1 MIFLLIKTQGS
12 LRYILSLRRKH
23 KHQFDKIDWPETV
36 NHHARNHEPPFSELA
51 SFDHSY
57 PPSGG
62 ALSATNRSAYHDYPS
77 PQPAK
82 WSCLAPPLPGG
93 LSVSSYASA
102 GPQTVLSHYS
112 GSEAALLA
120 TGVLERPPS
129 AMMSSTVSAH
139 LGIGQTRTGQPQLQV
154 VNGLEVASENSG
166 LDSHAAERLEKKTK
180 AQLREEDH
188 ASEGEAEA
196 PPPAYSAG

>member
-1 MIFLLIKTQGS
+1 MIFLIIKTQGN

-57 PPSGG
+57 PPNGG
-62 ALSATNRSAYHDYPS
+62 ASSAAGRGAYHDYPS

-82 WSCLAPPLPGG
+82 WSSLAPPSPGG

-102 GPQTVLSHYS
+102 GPQTVLSHYA

-120 TGVLERPPS
+120 AGALERPPS
-129 AMMSSTVSAH
+129 ATRSSSASAH
-139 LGIGQTRTGQPQLQV
+139 SCTGQPQLQV
-154 VNGLEVASENSG
+154 VNGLDAIS
-166 LDSHAAERLEKKTK
+166 
-180 AQLREEDH
+180 
-188 ASEGEAEA
+188 
-196 PPPAYSAG
+196 